1 MTNRYTLNLNS
12 LDIIPTQHC
21 PFLCVVQSNKLP
33 EDEEGVKKPKL
44 FFFYGSQTGTAE
56 DFSTQLEEDG
66 TERGFECEVVLN
78 CSADLKEQKLYTLAQ
93 HPIYFRFA

>member
-1 MTNRYTLNLNS
+1 MTNRYTLKLNS
-12 LDIIPTQHC
+12 LHIIPTQHC

-33 EDEEGVKKPKL
+33 EDDGVKKPKL

-78 CSADLKEQKLYTLAQ
+78 CSRPERKKLY
-93 HPIYFRFA
+93 IFA